1 NAMATF
7 EAWKEQQAQQ
17 QALNRNEEESATVKR
32 FNQQLA
38 EKDATIERLTKN
50 VDEQLNMAIQAKDR
64 ATAELAAVT
73 FLEETKR
80 RSFSEVERLKS
91 HLVEL
96 EQTYSEEAYRAEDRE
111 TDLRKRLQEL
121 ENQLNNTLQ
130 EAQQKR

>member
-1 NAMATF
+1 LILLINQKHEESVHYHQELQNAMAAF

-64 ATAELAAVT
+64 ATAELAAVR
-73 FLEETKR
+73 LH
-80 RSFSEVERLKS
+80 SE
-91 HLVEL
+91 H
-96 EQTYSEEAYRAEDRE
+96 
-111 TDLRKRLQEL
+111 LQE
-121 ENQLNNTLQ
+121 
-130 EAQQKR
+130 